1 MNRDKK
7 VWGAL
12 LIVLFNRSIFRYIEA
27 LWTNNMIFGNV
38 LKGLSAIVTCAAIY
52 VLIRCLHLNFQVK
65 CNDDNEFLIVV

>member
-1 MNRDKK
+1 MNGDKK

-12 LIVLFNRSIFRYIEA
+12 LVVLFNRSIFRYIEA

-52 VLIRCLHLNFQVK
+52 VLIRCLHEKYASNPKLHASKHQ
-65 CNDDNEFLIVV
+65 

>member
-38 LKGLSAIVTCAAIY
+38 LKG
-52 VLIRCLHLNFQVK
+52 VK
-65 CNDDNEFLIVV
+65 RYRNLRGNLCINKMFA